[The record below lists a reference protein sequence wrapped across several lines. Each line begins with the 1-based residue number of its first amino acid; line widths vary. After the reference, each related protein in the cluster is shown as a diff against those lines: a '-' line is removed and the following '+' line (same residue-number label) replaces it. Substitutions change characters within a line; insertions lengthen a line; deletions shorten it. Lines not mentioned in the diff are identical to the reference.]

1 MDQLFVWQ
9 QFVKE
14 HSTEFRNMCQ
24 LMQIMVATVA
34 NTSPLERSYTKLQ
47 MVAAKLRNRFKSENL
62 EKYLLAAL
70 DKELKPRKPSEY
82 VEELKLLE

>member
-1 MDQLFVWQ
+1 
-9 QFVKE
+9 
-14 HSTEFRNMCQ
+14 MCQ

-82 VEELKLLE
+82 VEESKLLE